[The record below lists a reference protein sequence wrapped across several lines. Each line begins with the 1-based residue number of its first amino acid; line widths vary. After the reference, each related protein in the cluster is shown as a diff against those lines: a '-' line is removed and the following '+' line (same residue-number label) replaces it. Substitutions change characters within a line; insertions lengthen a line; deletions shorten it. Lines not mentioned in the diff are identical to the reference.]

1 MVANIMNNK
10 DLTVEV
16 KPAAKVKPV
25 VLSPRYPNGY
35 GISILLSCLPR
46 GRPFSAHAVFGI
58 FTLPTPAHFDVIVSK

>member
-1 MVANIMNNK
+1 MNNK

-35 GISILLSCLPR
+35 GIHFCFLVYH
-46 GRPFSAHAVFGI
+46 GAVI
-58 FTLPTPAHFDVIVSK
+58 HT

>member
-35 GISILLSCLPR
+35 GIHFLFSPLPSTYY
-46 GRPFSAHAVFGI
+46 FAHI
-58 FTLPTPAHFDVIVSK
+58 

>member
-35 GISILLSCLPR
+35 GI
-46 GRPFSAHAVFGI
+46 HY
-58 FTLPTPAHFDVIVSK
+58 